1 MKGAGGTAVS
11 TCLKNNNY
19 FTMKIGLLEFNESIW
34 PSLERTRAFYLDTIT
49 KRFDTCAVT
58 TSNNGEINVM
68 PDAIVNFMGNA
79 GWELTTHPDCPL
91 IFGIH
96 GGTILNQAFLRT
108 HLGKLRPSDML
119 IVNCQSDIDILNSM
133 FADNAPTLCHLP
145 LPVDDTCFRPM
156 SKQQVR
162 KQLGLQEDDVV
173 VGFVSRLL
181 PQKNLHR
188 YLDLLVQLK
197 KQLFPRK
204 VKGIV
209 IGKYWIDYP
218 VLDYQTGNYPNY
230 IQQLIEKLGLKND
243 LLYFPAN
250 LSNDDLATC
259 YNAMDLFIHPTNSI
273 DENFGYAPVEA
284 MACGTPVLGAAY
296 GGLKDTVISGTT
308 GFLMPTWVTDA
319 GIRMDTF
326 AAMQFATGLLT
337 DKALKE
343 SMSAAALRHAAGY
356 SREACADILCTAIT
370 KAVEGYNED
379 VPAINASLL
388 PVPAIS
394 SQEEYL
400 PEIDIPW
407 KYYKE
412 QVRYYVSN
420 ADNKPDEET
429 LVYTSV
435 PVVQL
440 SADRVQ
446 LDDPAWPAVYPTD
459 ALTQTIISYCQT
471 PIKIKTLLDSCDTDL
486 PRITVLINAGLL
498 SYSHEKV

>member
-1 MKGAGGTAVS
+1 
-11 TCLKNNNY
+11 
-19 FTMKIGLLEFNESIW
+19 MKIGLLEFNESMW
-34 PSLERTRAFYLDTIT
+34 PSLERTKAFYLDTIT
-49 KRFDTCAVT
+49 KRFDTCTVT
-58 TSNNGEINVM
+58 ISNNGEISDT

-79 GWELTTHPDCPL
+79 GWELNTHPDCPL

-96 GGTILNQAFLRT
+96 GGTILNQRFLRT
-108 HLGKLRPSDML
+108 HLEKLRPSDML
-119 IVNCQSDIDILNSM
+119 IVNCQSDIDILNNM
-133 FADNAPTLCHLP
+133 FAGNAPALCHLP
-145 LPVDDTCFRPM
+145 LPVDGTCFRPM
-156 SKQQVR
+156 PKNQVR
-162 KQLGLQEDDVV
+162 KQLGLQEDDIV

-188 YLDLLVQLK
+188 YLDFLAQLK
-197 KQLFPRK
+197 KQLLPRK

-209 IGKYWIDYP
+209 IGKYWVDYP
-218 VLDYQTGNYPNY
+218 VLNYQTSNYPMY
-230 IQQLIEKLGLKND
+230 IQQLIEKQGLQND

-250 LSNDDLATC
+250 LTNDDLATC

-284 MACGTPVLGAAY
+284 MACGTPLLGAAY
-296 GGLKDTVISGTT
+296 GGLKDTIISGTT

-326 AAMQFATGLLT
+326 AAMQFAKTLLT
-337 DKALKE
+337 NTELKKN
-343 SMSAAALRHAAGY
+343 MSAAALKHAANY
-356 SREACADILCTAIT
+356 NKETCADILCTAIT
-370 KAVEGYNED
+370 QAVEKYNANEAP
-379 VPAINASLL
+379 VNTSLS
-388 PVPAIS
+388 PIPAIS

-400 PEIDIPW
+400 PKIDVPW

-440 SADRVQ
+440 SPGSIQ

-459 ALTQTIISYCQT
+459 SLTQTIISYCQT
-471 PIKIKTLLDSCDTDL
+471 PIKIKTLLNSCDTNL
-486 PRITVLINAGLL
+486 SRITSLINAGLL
-498 SYSHEKV
+498 SYSHEKL

>member
-1 MKGAGGTAVS
+1 
-11 TCLKNNNY
+11 
-19 FTMKIGLLEFNESIW
+19 MKIGLLEFNESIW
-34 PSLERTRAFYLDTIT
+34 PSLERTKAFYLDTIT
-49 KRFDTCAVT
+49 NKFDTATVT
-58 TSNNGEINVM
+58 INDNGDISDT

-79 GWELTTHPDCPL
+79 GWELKTHPDCPL

-96 GGTILNQAFLRT
+96 GGTILNQAFLRK
-108 HLGKLRPSDML
+108 HLEKLRPSDML
-119 IVNCQSDIDILNSM
+119 IVNCQSDIDILRSM
-133 FADNAPTLCHLP
+133 FAANAPTLCHLP
-145 LPVDDTCFRPM
+145 LPVDNTCFRPLPR
-156 SKQQVR
+156 QQVR
-162 KQLGLQEDDVV
+162 KQLGLQDDDIV

-188 YLDLLVQLK
+188 YLDFLSQLR
-197 KQLFPRK
+197 KQLYPRQ

-218 VLDYQTGNYPNY
+218 VLDYQTGNYPTY
-230 IQQLIEKLGLKND
+230 IQQLIEKKGLKKD

-326 AAMQFATGLLT
+326 AAMQFATALLSNT
-337 DKALKE
+337 QHKE
-343 SMSAAALRHAAGY
+343 NMSAAALRHAASY
-356 SREACADILCTAIT
+356 SRETCAGILCTAIT
-370 KAVEGYNED
+370 QVAEKYNAND
-379 VPAINASLL
+379 PAINASLS
-388 PVPAIS
+388 PVPPIS

-420 ADNKPDEET
+420 AVNTPDEAT

-440 SADRVQ
+440 SPDSVQ
-446 LDDPAWPAVYPTD
+446 LDDPAWPAVYPAD
-459 ALTQTIISYCQT
+459 ALTQTIISQCQT
-471 PIKIKTLLDSCDTDL
+471 PIKIKTLLDTCNTDL
-486 PRITVLINAGLL
+486 SRITALINAGLL
-498 SYSHEKV
+498 SYSH